1 MNRIPRLSL
10 CPIFLAVCDLAFALF
25 FTWYA
30 FLTFTHGRFALVS
43 LLNMFA
49 FELFLL
55 LIPFAL
61 AGIFL
66 RVRRLQIASLV
77 ALVLFAVTFGK
88 FLVPKQKPVPSSPD
102 VLKVMTYNMLVF
114 TPDVSKVADV
124 IRSENADIV
133 FMQETSFA
141 MADYLQKEMS
151 DEYPYQ
157 IHDPS
162 DIPLGMSV
170 VSKYPFQVVDQPL
183 KGHWVGTPILLAVDW
198 NGRKI
203 HALDFHFLPTG
214 LDVAVNL
221 DLAGKVSASR
231 VTDAKSILRFLDKNR
246 DIPTVV
252 AGDANDVFLN
262 DGYRTLVRGGLQD
275 SWAEAGFGLGHTFPG
290 NKSPGTSRVHIGD
303 FYIPEWLVRIDYI
316 FASSHWEVLSAHIA
330 KTDGYSDHRGMV
342 SFLRL
347 K

>member
-1 MNRIPRLSL
+1 MKQNIQLSPRAIFIVLS
-10 CPIFLAVCDLAFALF
+10 DLAFVF
-25 FTWYA
+25 FFLWYA

-61 AGIFL
+61 VGIFL

-77 ALVLFAVTFGK
+77 ALVLFGFTFGK
-88 FLVPKQKPVPSSPD
+88 FFIPKQKPVPSSPD
-102 VLKVMTYNMLVF
+102 VLKVMTYNMLAF

-124 IRSENADIV
+124 IREESADIV

-141 MADYLQKEMS
+141 MADYLQTEML

-170 VSKYPFQVVDQPL
+170 ISKHPFELIDYSL
-183 KGHWVGTPILLAVDW
+183 GEGWVGTPILLAVDW
-198 NGRKI
+198 NGTKVNV
-203 HALDFHFLPTG
+203 LNFHMLPTG
-214 LDVAVNL
+214 LGAAV
-221 DLAGKVSASR
+221 DLGLVDRISSSRERHAGN
-231 VTDAKSILRFLDKNR
+231 ILRFLEQH
-246 DIPTVV
+246 PTPAIV

-262 DGYRTLVRGGLQD
+262 DAHRALVKAGLQD
-275 SWAEAGFGLGHTFPG
+275 VWMESGFGLGHTFPG
-290 NKSPGTSRVHIGD
+290 NKSPGTSRPHIGNW
-303 FYIPEWLVRIDYI
+303 YVPEWMLRIDYV
-316 FASSHWEVLSAHIA
+316 FASQDWEVLSAHIA
-330 KTDGYSDHRGMV
+330 RTDGYSDHRGIV
-342 SFLRL
+342 TFLRL